1 MSYELSD
8 YLKNIY
14 FKVEQFFAHKTKK
27 ELTYKSENF
36 RCALL
41 Y

>member
-8 YLKNIY
+8 SFKDIY

-27 ELTYKSENF
+27 IICYEAKTIAY
-36 RCALL
+36 ALL

>member
-1 MSYELSD
+1 MSYELSN
-8 YLKNIY
+8 YFKNIY

-27 ELTYKSENF
+27 LLRYEAETLTY
-36 RCALL
+36 ALF